1 MGNLYETISM
11 LCEGHGITGYRLC
24 KDIGI
29 QPSILTDLK
38 SGRKKGLSAQI
49 ANKIATYFDVSVGY
63 LLGEEELGSTKEAE
77 RDPLDDIKFALFGDV
92 EIDDAVLDDVR
103 AYARFKAEQA
113 KKKGKKGQE
122 G

>member
-49 ANKIATYFDVSVGY
+49 ANKIATCHYYATMRSIISQGY
-63 LLGEEELGSTKEAE
+63 Y
-77 RDPLDDIKFALFGDV
+77 
-92 EIDDAVLDDVR
+92 VR
-103 AYARFKAEQA
+103 KW
-113 KKKGKKGQE
+113 
-122 G
+122 